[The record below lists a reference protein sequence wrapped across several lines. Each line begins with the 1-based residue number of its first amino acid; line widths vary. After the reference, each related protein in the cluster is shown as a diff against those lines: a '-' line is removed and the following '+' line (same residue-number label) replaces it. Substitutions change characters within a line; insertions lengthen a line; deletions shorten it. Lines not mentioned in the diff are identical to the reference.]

1 MMLEF
6 VTIGAALSC
15 TAGLVLVAV
24 LDHIQTPHRA
34 LAGFQIRNGRSTT
47 RGLHV

>member
-1 MMLEF
+1 MLLEF
-6 VTIGAALSC
+6 VTIGVALTC

-24 LDHIQTPHRA
+24 LDHLQTPQRA
-34 LAGFQIRNGRSTT
+34 FAGFQIRNGCSTT